1 MLSFCLLCSI
11 IAAITNSL
19 MNRKDIAQHHQTSNL
34 IFWKDYY
41 TQTVAKHNEGLRRE
55 GWKGRGGEKERE
67 EQMTKKL

>member
-1 MLSFCLLCSI
+1 
-11 IAAITNSL
+11 